1 MPAHNEVLF
10 IMNLTHL
17 EYPISLPFMPKERLT
32 SERVL
37 AEIERVV
44 QSNNEFRLDDSINVN
59 IVHVEMPHGGQ
70 ERNAE

>member
-1 MPAHNEVLF
+1 
-10 IMNLTHL
+10 
-17 EYPISLPFMPKERLT
+17 MPKERLT

-59 IVHVEMPHGGQ
+59 IVHVEMPHGEQ
-70 ERNAE
+70 ERNAEKSA